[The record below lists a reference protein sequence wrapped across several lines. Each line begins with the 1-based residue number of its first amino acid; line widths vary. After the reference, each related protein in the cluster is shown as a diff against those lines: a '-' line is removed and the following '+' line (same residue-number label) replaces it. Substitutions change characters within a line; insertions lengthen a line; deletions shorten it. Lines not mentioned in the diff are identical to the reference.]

1 MIPRLE
7 ERYNDEQED
16 RDEEGMGLMR
26 GIDGM
31 MDISGASLSKIAG
44 VVEQTDLARLRRMV
58 FRATKGKSFLFT

>member
-7 ERYNDEQED
+7 ERYNEEQED
-16 RDEEGMGLMR
+16 REEEGMGLMQ

-31 MDISGASLSKIAG
+31 DVPGTSLSKIAG
-44 VVEQTDLARLRRMV
+44 VIEQNDLARLRRMI